1 MMDKINSEENALIQE
16 TLMAKLDEA
25 ADPNLDCFSVDDI
38 DVIMRQFHNTLG
50 DEKEKLRKKDQA
62 FVNGIDALRTFIRRQ
77 GYMPQHTA
85 LAFQAIAGLLTIVEN
100 ILWELKGE
108 KGEPPKPQRP
118 QQPPRP

>member
-1 MMDKINSEENALIQE
+1 MMDKLNTEENALIQD
-16 TLMAKLDEA
+16 TLMTKLNEA
-25 ADPNLDCFSVDDI
+25 ADPSQECFSVDDI

-62 FVNGIDALRTFIRRQ
+62 FVNGIDAFRAFIARQ
-77 GYMPQHTA
+77 GYMPQNTA
-85 LAFQAIAGLLTIVEN
+85 LAFRAIAGLLTIVEN

-118 QQPPRP
+118 PRP